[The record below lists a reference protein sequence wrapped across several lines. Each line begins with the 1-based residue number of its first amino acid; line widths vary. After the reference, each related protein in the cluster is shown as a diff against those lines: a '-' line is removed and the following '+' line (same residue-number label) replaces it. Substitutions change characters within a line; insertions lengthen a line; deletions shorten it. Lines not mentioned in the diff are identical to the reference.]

1 MFFRLLFGLLYLP
14 FSVTAFDAYNPAH
27 HKPRQVPASF
37 DSLALLLR
45 EIRRELGETRRE
57 TRDLFNALQYEI
69 NYEIRELRNEVM
81 RIEDRDGFFD
91 REVDHHSRQRTE
103 EQRDRERPPDPPLSR
118 DVREIEKRM
127 KRGFR
132 KITEQGEEIRNELR
146 SQKAELY
153 AVRNS
158 VYDTREEI
166 LQKNNVVIRGIQAA
180 NDTFVCYMH
189 AMRKKLYQ
197 VNNNIATVVREQQM
211 LVDSLQRPH
220 YSSPEAFMPTASY
233 DEPFEDERIDHQE
246 PSASDRFLPGCTK
259 NPLETQETLE
269 TFGIIF
275 SNETTMAPDPYLR
288 GGHDRIYGRQR
299 GSRGRDRDRPR
310 AGGKNARG
318 KARHPPKHYP
328 GTTTTTTTGFDR
340 IRAGLDS
347 LFPSKPED
355 CQEDPETYLEYP
367 PMPRDCQDV
376 FDLGFVESGVY
387 RIQATGLL
395 SREVMCDQTTQG
407 GGWTVII
414 ARKKVPR
421 HISFNRT
428 WTDYELGFGEPS
440 REYWIGLEPLHFLTR
455 ERSYSL
461 RADMEDWEGRQA
473 WAAYNFFSVAGPDE
487 HYRLRVSGYTGTAGD
502 SMRHSHLQM
511 FSTVDRDND
520 QESWGSCSRGRGG
533 GGWWWGRCSC
543 TQPTG
548 QYRRGR
554 YHGAEKGVT
563 WWHWKDSNYPLK
575 TLILKIRP
583 V

>member
-1 MFFRLLFGLLYLP
+1 MAVL
-14 FSVTAFDAYNPAH
+14 TAAFDSYNTAH
-27 HKPRQVPASF
+27 KNRQVPASF
-37 DSLALLLR
+37 ESLALLLR

-57 TRDLFNALQYEI
+57 TQDLFNALQYEI
-69 NYEIRELRNEVM
+69 NYEIRELREEVV
-81 RIEDRDGFFD
+81 RLNRDGYADRD
-91 REVDHHSRQRTE
+91 VDHHVRPRTE
-103 EQRDRERPPDPPLSR
+103 EQRDREPVEDPPLSR
-118 DVREIEKRM
+118 DVREIERRM

-132 KITEQGEEIRNELR
+132 KITEQGDEIRNELR

-158 VYDTREEI
+158 VYDAREEV
-166 LQKNNVVIRGIQAA
+166 LQKNNIVIRGIQAA

-197 VNNNIATVVREQQM
+197 VNNNLATVVREQQM

-220 YSSPEAFMPTASY
+220 YSTPESLLPTASY
-233 DEPFEDERIDHQE
+233 DEPFEDEEIDHQE
-246 PSASDRFLPGCTK
+246 PSSSDRFLPGCTK

-275 SNETTMAPDPYLR
+275 SNETTMAPDPYFR
-288 GGHDRIYGRQR
+288 GGHDRDRVYGRQR
-299 GSRGRDRDRPR
+299 GYRGRDRDRSRAGAPYAGREKPR
-310 AGGKNARG
+310 AKG
-318 KARHPPKHYP
+318 RHQAKHDQQ
-328 GTTTTTTTGFDR
+328 TTGFDR

-387 RIQATGLL
+387 RIQPTGLL

-414 ARKKVPR
+414 SRKKVPR

-440 REYWIGLEPLHFLTR
+440 REYWIG
-455 ERSYSL
+455 
-461 RADMEDWEGRQA
+461 
-473 WAAYNFFSVAGPDE
+473 
-487 HYRLRVSGYTGTAGD
+487 
-502 SMRHSHLQM
+502 
-511 FSTVDRDND
+511 
-520 QESWGSCSRGRGG
+520 ESEYQS
-533 GGWWWGRCSC
+533 
-543 TQPTG
+543 
-548 QYRRGR
+548 
-554 YHGAEKGVT
+554 
-563 WWHWKDSNYPLK
+563 
-575 TLILKIRP
+575 
-583 V
+583 